1 MVGEDLARDRIP
13 LDEISAVEF
22 MSEREDLNSLLSRV
36 GGSGDVQNFG
46 RTSMDHSST
55 PQTPTRWLKYS
66 FSGHEL
72 SEEETLQSRSFQIR
86 PRPDGFNS
94 GRLYYL
100 RAENNIECERF
111 MSEIK
116 ALIKEAQKQV
126 QEATRFSWIQHCA
139 KQVYDSQIFQ
149 GISMLLIVAVIEI
162 NFFCALCLLNCGTI
176 FSFQNFALSIA
187 ASQANI
193 ANQPYPG
200 PGSFWSQAD
209 MFLIAAFTAELII
222 NCVANWWLPFIT
234 NPWSLLDAAMV
245 ALSLA
250 TLAPLSL
257 SLRLVLLLRCCR
269 VLRIFA
275 RLPSVAKIFRAL
287 SRSVI
292 PLANAFFIIFVVVSI
307 CERSSR
313 DMCHITIHLLLL
325 ESRAMN

>member
-1 MVGEDLARDRIP
+1 
-13 LDEISAVEF
+13 

-162 NFFCALCLLNCGTI
+162 NFFCALFLLNCGTF

-200 PGSFWSQAD
+200 PGSFWSPWVLEINRRMSSRRGKDRCGALRFWKGVCSWLFFWTSA
-209 MFLIAAFTAELII
+209 FLFLKVGRRKTII
-222 NCVANWWLPFIT
+222 NEI
-234 NPWSLLDAAMV
+234 
-245 ALSLA
+245 
-250 TLAPLSL
+250 
-257 SLRLVLLLRCCR
+257 
-269 VLRIFA
+269 
-275 RLPSVAKIFRAL
+275 SV
-287 SRSVI
+287 
-292 PLANAFFIIFVVVSI
+292 NY
-307 CERSSR
+307 
-313 DMCHITIHLLLL
+313 
-325 ESRAMN
+325 